1 MQGIN
6 KIELKSNKNELK
18 KIKQN
23 KNKMNVEQKRNRK

>member
-23 KNKMNVEQKRNRK
+23 KNKMNVEQKRNKK